1 MVQLDKLY
9 KDKRD
14 KEDLVNKK
22 YLYQQ
27 NVDQMIKKGEK
38 EGIKP
43 EKKWSEKLH
52 KWIDSDTKVMK
63 DEVDK
68 KIKRFEDSDD
78 SDESDSDSDDDVP
91 IGLRMNMKIES
102 KMKPESK

>member
-1 MVQLDKLY
+1 MVQLDKMY

-27 NVDQMIKKGEK
+27 NLDRVLKGEK
-38 EGIKP
+38 ELIKP

-52 KWIDSDTKVMK
+52 KWIDVKLSK
-63 DEVDK
+63 EEEDK
-68 KIKRFEDSDD
+68 KIKRYEDSDD
-78 SDESDSDSDDDVP
+78 SDDESESDSDSDDDIP
-91 IGLRMNMKIES
+91 IGLRMQS
-102 KMKPESK
+102 KTK